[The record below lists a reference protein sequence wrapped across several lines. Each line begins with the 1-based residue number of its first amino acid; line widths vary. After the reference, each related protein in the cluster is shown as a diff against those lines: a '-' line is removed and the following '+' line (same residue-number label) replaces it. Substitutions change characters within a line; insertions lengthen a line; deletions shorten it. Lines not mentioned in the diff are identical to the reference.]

1 MVKYTYMY
9 VRYWN
14 KKMKVHTCVCYVITE
29 KDPTKG
35 LYMHTSTCTMAKNV
49 HDVLSLDALEM
60 VGR

>member
-1 MVKYTYMY
+1 MY
-9 VRYWN
+9 IRYWN
-14 KKMKVHTCVCYVITE
+14 KEMRVHTCVCYVITE

-35 LYMHTSTCTMAKNV
+35 LNMHTSTCMMGKNV